1 MAADDMEQVVD
12 KVQERW
18 LGSIDKEEPEIA
30 DEFYHKMRDAI
41 RLHMQK
47 TSLNTLSR
55 NASDSPISL
64 FENLGISGNRANS
77 ILSTLREKG
86 KSNINPIKSLNVIRH
101 SIENGYFRNKNPY
114 ADNSKYKST

>member
-1 MAADDMEQVVD
+1 
-12 KVQERW
+12 
-18 LGSIDKEEPEIA
+18 
-30 DEFYHKMRDAI
+30 MRDAI

-77 ILSTLREKG
+77 ILSTLSGKG
-86 KSNINPIKSLNVIRH
+86 KSNVNPMKSLDMIRH
-101 SIENGYFRNKNPY
+101 SIESGYFRNNNPY
-114 ADNSKYKST
+114 ADDPKNKKA